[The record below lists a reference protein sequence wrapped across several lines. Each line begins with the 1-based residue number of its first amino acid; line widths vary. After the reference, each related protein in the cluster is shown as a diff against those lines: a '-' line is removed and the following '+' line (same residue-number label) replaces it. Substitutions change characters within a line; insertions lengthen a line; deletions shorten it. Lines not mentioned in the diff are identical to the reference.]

1 MKLYLICDNGD
12 TAVGMR
18 LAGVEGVVVSD
29 EASAA
34 EALEAAVKDEEI
46 AVVLMNQSLYSACDS
61 LIKSFRKAHTTPLII
76 EIPDKNSQSAGN
88 SLAKY
93 IRETVG
99 ISI

>member
-34 EALEAAVKDEEI
+34 EALWY
-46 AVVLMNQSLYSACDS
+46 L
-61 LIKSFRKAHTTPLII
+61 
-76 EIPDKNSQSAGN
+76 
-88 SLAKY
+88 
-93 IRETVG
+93 
-99 ISI
+99 